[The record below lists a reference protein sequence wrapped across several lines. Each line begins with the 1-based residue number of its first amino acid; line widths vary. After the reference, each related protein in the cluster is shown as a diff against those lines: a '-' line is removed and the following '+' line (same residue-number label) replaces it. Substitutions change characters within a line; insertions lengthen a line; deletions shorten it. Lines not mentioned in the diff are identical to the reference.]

1 MLDTRPN
8 AGQSE
13 YSKQLMD
20 KMQLLRSRLVK
31 LVNGTYNKTYCQ
43 IVRACPAAR
52 MYHFL

>member
-13 YSKQLMD
+13 YSKQFMD
-20 KMQLLRSRLVK
+20 KMQLMRSRLVK
-31 LVNGTYNKTYCQ
+31 LVNGTYNKTYFK
-43 IVRACPAAR
+43 IVWASPAAR